1 MKIVL
6 DTYSEASDTRGGSTG
21 RLNMRVRGN
30 SKIPINE
37 CTEFTMHVS
46 QRTEYAGSR
55 SKFIDYTE
63 FRLRKYI
70 KSVDDKQQVMIL
82 NAMLVD
88 YLTGNIAVAWRK
100 GQPVYIKVT
109 KG

>member
-1 MKIVL
+1 MF
-6 DTYSEASDTRGGSTG
+6 DTYSEITGQSTRPAR
-21 RLNMRVRGN
+21 RLDMRVRGN

-37 CTEFTMHVS
+37 CTEFTMHIS
-46 QRTEYAGSR
+46 QRTEYAGSKY
-55 SKFIDYTE
+55 KFIDYTE
-63 FRLRKYI
+63 HKLRRYI
-70 KSVDDKQQVMIL
+70 DGVNDKQQAMVL
-82 NAMLVD
+82 KAMLVD

>member
-1 MKIVL
+1 MENMF
-6 DTYSEASDTRGGSTG
+6 DTYSGTSGQSTIPAR

-37 CTEFTMHVS
+37 CTEFTMHIS
-46 QRTEYAGSR
+46 QRTEYAGAR
-55 SKFIDYTE
+55 YKFIDYTE
-63 FRLRKYI
+63 HKLRRYI
-70 KSVDDKQQVMIL
+70 KGVSDKQQAMIL

-88 YLTGNIAVAWRK
+88 YLSGNIAVAWRK

>member
-1 MKIVL
+1 MF
-6 DTYSEASDTRGGSTG
+6 DTYSEITGQSTRPAR
-21 RLNMRVRGN
+21 RLDMRVRGN

-37 CTEFTMHVS
+37 CTEFTMHIS
-46 QRTEYAGSR
+46 QRTEYAGSKY
-55 SKFIDYTE
+55 KFIDYTE
-63 FRLRKYI
+63 HKLRRYI
-70 KSVDDKQQVMIL
+70 DSVNDKQQAMVL
-82 NAMLVD
+82 KAMLVD